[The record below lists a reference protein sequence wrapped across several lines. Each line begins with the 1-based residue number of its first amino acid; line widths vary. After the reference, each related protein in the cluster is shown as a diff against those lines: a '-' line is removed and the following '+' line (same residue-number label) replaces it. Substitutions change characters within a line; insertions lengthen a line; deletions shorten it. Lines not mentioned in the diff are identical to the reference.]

1 MKCERIKQFRQ
12 EIYQTLGKGKDAV
25 FELMDAVLL
34 NPKVSSLAELSLS
47 PVFRRKWSSIY
58 ECLGDN
64 RPLAKRQRKVLIKQ
78 IPTGERIL
86 LAGDHTAW
94 GRREAKTLKDR
105 TYEHGAKVVSGKPI
119 TVGHGYSTIAW
130 IPEEKGSW
138 ALPLCHQRIT
148 SFENP
153 LKRAAFQL
161 KQICQHLPQRPL
173 SLWDS
178 EYGCA
183 KFVQQTAD
191 IAADKILRLRPN
203 LCLWQAPPPYSGKGR
218 PREHGDKFK
227 LSDATTWPDAIESQE
242 IDDPVWGTIEMKR
255 WSQLHFRQS
264 ARIEMELILIQR
276 KGDSLKSDQLKPIW
290 LAALLETPLPLAQYW
305 SLYQKRFAIDH
316 WYRFAKQ
323 RLHWTV
329 PQFQNL
335 HSSERWSDLM
345 PLLTWQLWLAREI
358 VEDIPLPWQ
367 KPQAPDSFT
376 PGRVAQSI
384 GGVLTV
390 IGTPT
395 SVPKPRGKSLGC
407 PQGQQRLHK
416 IRYPVVKKR
425 FSPKKKKA
433 TDSS

>member
-1 MKCERIKQFRQ
+1 MKCESIKQFRQ
-12 EIYQTLGKGKDAV
+12 EIYETLGKGKDAV

-34 NPKVSSLAELSLS
+34 SKKVSSFAELSLS
-47 PVFRRKWSSIY
+47 PVFRRKWPSIY
-58 ECLGDN
+58 EGLEDN
-64 RPLAKRQRKVLIKQ
+64 RPRPKRQRELLINQ
-78 IPTGERIL
+78 IPSCERIL

-94 GRREAKTLKDR
+94 GRRESKTLKDR
-105 TYEHGAKVVSGKPI
+105 TYEHGGKVISGKPI

-153 LKRAAFQL
+153 LRRAAFQL
-161 KQICQHLPQRPL
+161 KQICQHLRQRPL

-183 KFVQQTAD
+183 KFVEQTAD

-203 LCLWQAPPPYSGKGR
+203 LCLWQAPPTYSGKGR
-218 PREHGDKFK
+218 PKEHGDKFK
-227 LSDATTWPDAIESQE
+227 LSDTTTWTDAIESQE
-242 IDDPVWGTIEMKR
+242 IDDPVWGTIELTR

-264 ARIEMELILIQR
+264 AQIEMELILIQR
-276 KGDSLKSDQLKPIW
+276 KGDSLKSDPLKPIW
-290 LAALLETPLPLAQYW
+290 LAALLETPLPLEQYW
-305 SLYQKRFAIDH
+305 SLYQKRFAIEH

-329 PQFQNL
+329 PHFQSL

-358 VEDIPLPWQ
+358 VEDDPFPWQ
-367 KPQAPDSFT
+367 KPQSSGSLT
-376 PGRVAQSI
+376 PGRVAQSM
-384 GGVLTV
+384 GGVLAV

-395 SVPKPRGKSLGC
+395 SFPKPRGKSLGW
-407 PQGQQRLHK
+407 PQGQPRSRK
-416 IRYPVVKKR
+416 IRFPIVKKR
-425 FSPKKKKA
+425 FSPKKKKT